1 MIFVCLGDA
10 CGFVF
15 QSSQVTMAMFVWHCR
30 RSCKCVFKLTP
41 AGACMQVAFLLQEKP
56 NPLSN
61 IVLVNISHQIPL
73 SRAIDVSVHPTC

>member
-1 MIFVCLGDA
+1 MGMHVGWSFER
-10 CGFVF
+10 
-15 QSSQVTMAMFVWHCR
+15 SKVTMASAYGIVTGCAIAFR
-30 RSCKCVFKLTP
+30 LTP

-73 SRAIDVSVHPTC
+73 SRAIDVNVHPTC